1 MMADEKKWKL
11 IKGLLDLID
20 KKRIWWSLDP
30 TGLSKIEQ
38 IEHEVRYEGPFY
50 TIFID
55 PFKIPKTK
63 LEKILYKVSN
73 YNYDRFLEKFLD
85 VPEIRK
91 LYMSIPGDSV
101 KKVMETTDII
111 VNAIIEIE
119 TNYCSTIESTKYQNV
134 TARFNKCHHPNIG
147 SFYLASRLEVSD
159 GLIYYDFY
167 LSKNHKKVERIYRYF
182 MTSLSY
188 TFRPISVEDIK
199 EEEQRLEA

>member
-20 KKRIWWSLDP
+20 KKSIWWSLDP
-30 TGLSKIEQ
+30 IGLSKIEQ
-38 IEHEVRYEGPFY
+38 IEHEVRYGGPFY

-55 PFKIPKTK
+55 PFKISKTK
-63 LEKILYKVSN
+63 FEKILYKVSD

-101 KKVMETTDII
+101 KKVMETTETI
-111 VNAIIEIE
+111 VNAIMEIE
-119 TNYCSTIESTKYQNV
+119 KNYCSTIESTKYQNV
-134 TARFNKCHHPNIG
+134 SARFSKCHHPNIG
-147 SFYLASRLEVSD
+147 TFYLASILEVSD

-167 LSKNHKKVERIYRYF
+167 LSKDHKKVERIYRDF
-182 MTSLSY
+182 MTSLPY
-188 TFRPISVEDIK
+188 IFRPISVKDIK
-199 EEEQRLEA
+199 EEQHLEA

>member
-20 KKRIWWSLDP
+20 KKSIWWSLDL

-38 IEHEVRYEGPFY
+38 IEHEARYGGPFY

-63 LEKILYKVSN
+63 FEKILYKVSD
-73 YNYDRFLEKFLD
+73 YNYDGFLKKFLD

-101 KKVMETTDII
+101 KKVMETTETI
-111 VNAIIEIE
+111 VNAIMEIE
-119 TNYCSTIESTKYQNV
+119 KNYCSIIENTKYQNV
-134 TARFNKCHHPNIG
+134 SARFSKCHHPNIG
-147 SFYLASRLEVSD
+147 TFYLASILEVSD

-167 LSKNHKKVERIYRYF
+167 LSKDHKKVERIYRDF
-182 MTSLSY
+182 MTSLPY
-188 TFRPISVEDIK
+188 IFRPISVKDIK
-199 EEEQRLEA
+199 EEQHLEA